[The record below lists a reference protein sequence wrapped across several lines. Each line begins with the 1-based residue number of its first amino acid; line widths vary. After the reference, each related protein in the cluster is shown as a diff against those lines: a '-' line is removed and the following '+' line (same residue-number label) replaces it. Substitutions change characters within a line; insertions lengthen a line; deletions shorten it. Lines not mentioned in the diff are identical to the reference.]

1 MVTAPTNKAV
11 TVLAERFLDVIHSAG
26 DDLSC
31 KYNAVLI
38 GVEDKL
44 ISQSSQKEANYLST
58 ETMSSPLRSI
68 FVYSWADSLKYECQ
82 SLLARLKNLGEANRA
97 TNNKDTSIDTLISLA
112 EKIKIKISTSIPSQ
126 RSVCAHAKTLLQQL
140 RAAAA
145 AVIWGR
151 SIYDSP
157 CDVYASHLEQAFCQA
172 KDLIEA
178 LDDMDSPVQELLVT
192 AQVIF
197 CTLSTSG
204 AAIFKQT
211 RGIDDLLIDE
221 AAAATEP
228 EICIPFH
235 LLPQRMLAVGD
246 REFSFF
252 LLKIEIFNAD
262 FSPLNDDGIDS
273 GMT

>member
-97 TNNKDTSIDTLISLA
+97 TNKKDTSIDSLISLA
-112 EKIKIKISTSIPSQ
+112 EKINQNLNEHTESKIGLCSCQNAAS
-126 RSVCAHAKTLLQQL
+126 AAKSSSCGSDMGTLH
-140 RAAAA
+140 
-145 AVIWGR
+145 I
-151 SIYDSP
+151 
-157 CDVYASHLEQAFCQA
+157 
-172 KDLIEA
+172 
-178 LDDMDSPVQELLVT
+178 
-192 AQVIF
+192 
-197 CTLSTSG
+197 
-204 AAIFKQT
+204 
-211 RGIDDLLIDE
+211 
-221 AAAATEP
+221 
-228 EICIPFH
+228 
-235 LLPQRMLAVGD
+235 
-246 REFSFF
+246 
-252 LLKIEIFNAD
+252 
-262 FSPLNDDGIDS
+262 
-273 GMT
+273 

>member
-1 MVTAPTNKAV
+1 MVSAPTNKAV
-11 TVLAERFLDVIHSAG
+11 TVLAERFLDVINSAEDG
-26 DDLSC
+26 LSC
-31 KYNAVLI
+31 KCNAVLI

-68 FVYSWADSLKYECQ
+68 FVYSWADSLKHECQ
-82 SLLARLKNLGEANRA
+82 SLLTRLKNLGEANRA

-112 EKIKIKISTSIPSQ
+112 EKIKTKISTSIPSQ
-126 RSVCAHAKTLLQQL
+126 RSVCACAKTLLQQL

-145 AVIWGR
+145 SVIWEH
-151 SIYDSP
+151 SINDFQ
-157 CDVYASHLEQAFCQA
+157 CGVYASHLEKAFGQA

-178 LDDMDSPVQELLVT
+178 LDDMGSPVQELLAT

-221 AAAATEP
+221 AAASTEP

-235 LLPQRMLAVGD
+235 LRPQRMLAVGD
-246 REFSFF
+246 RKFILF
-252 LLKIEIFNAD
+252 
-262 FSPLNDDGIDS
+262 
-273 GMT
+273 

>member
-31 KYNAVLI
+31 KCNAVLI

-58 ETMSSPLRSI
+58 ETISPLRSI

-82 SLLARLKNLGEANRA
+82 SLLARLKSLGEANRA
-97 TNNKDTSIDTLISLA
+97 TNNKDTSIDTSISLA

-126 RSVCAHAKTLLQQL
+126 RSVCARAKTLLQQL

-145 AVIWGR
+145 VVIWER
-151 SIYDSP
+151 SINDSQ
-157 CDVYASHLEQAFCQA
+157 CEVYASHLEKAFCQA

-178 LDDMDSPVQELLVT
+178 LDDMDSPVQELLAT

-246 REFSFF
+246 RKFGFF
-252 LLKIEIFNAD
+252 LLKIELFNAH
-262 FSPLNDDGIDS
+262 FSHFAFPFKRRWH
-273 GMT
+273 